1 MRLADALRVG
11 PRTTVAFTG
20 AGGKSSAMGRLA
32 AELALE
38 APVLLTTTTRLALSQ
53 AQLAGAHL
61 ILEDPS
67 SLSALPGLMEAN
79 RSVLVTGPIARG
91 EPKWLGVE
99 LAPLESVRRIAA
111 RVGAPLLIEA
121 DGARGLSLKA
131 PAPHEPVV
139 PSFVDVVVPMAGL
152 DIVDSPLGP
161 EQVHR
166 PDLAGRV
173 MGLKSG
179 APIRTEHVATLLGAS
194 NGGLQG
200 APPAAEVRV
209 LLNKAETPQRLE
221 QGRAIARLLL
231 GNDRIH
237 SVVLG
242 SLREPAPI
250 REVHGR
256 VAGIVLAAG
265 GSTRLNEPKQL
276 IEWQGH
282 PLVWRAAW
290 AALEAGLAPVVVV
303 VGAEAERVRAALH
316 DLPVLIVDNPGW
328 EGGQS
333 TSVRAGLAAV
343 RATAEAAVFLLAD
356 MPFVTAEI
364 VRAVAAEHRHTLT
377 PIVAPRA
384 GGRWANPVLFD
395 RAVFGDLMAL
405 SGDVGGR
412 ALFSRHRVASFEC
425 DESIVADIDTREDLR
440 RLRRSE

>member
-1 MRLADALRVG
+1 
-11 PRTTVAFTG
+11 
-20 AGGKSSAMGRLA
+20 
-32 AELALE
+32 
-38 APVLLTTTTRLALSQ
+38 
-53 AQLAGAHL
+53 
-61 ILEDPS
+61 
-67 SLSALPGLMEAN
+67 
-79 RSVLVTGPIARG
+79 
-91 EPKWLGVE
+91 
-99 LAPLESVRRIAA
+99 
-111 RVGAPLLIEA
+111 
-121 DGARGLSLKA
+121 
-131 PAPHEPVV
+131 
-139 PSFVDVVVPMAGL
+139 
-152 DIVDSPLGP
+152 
-161 EQVHR
+161 
-166 PDLAGRV
+166 
-173 MGLKSG
+173 
-179 APIRTEHVATLLGAS
+179 
-194 NGGLQG
+194 
-200 APPAAEVRV
+200 
-209 LLNKAETPQRLE
+209 
-221 QGRAIARLLL
+221 
-231 GNDRIH
+231 
-237 SVVLG
+237 
-242 SLREPAPI
+242 
-250 REVHGR
+250 
-256 VAGIVLAAG
+256 VLAAG